1 VGSKLKRL
9 LKTLLKF
16 AVTAAALYFVIRK
29 IEVADIL
36 ELYRQSNLFYILIA
50 LVFFALSKLIS
61 AIRLNV
67 YFSAIGLTLGEK
79 TNIRLYLLGM
89 FYNLF
94 LPGGIGGDGYK
105 VYLLQKNY
113 QTGTKKILGAVISD
127 RISGMIALIVLAL
140 IGISFLNPDSLSI
153 QPSTFNFQPSI
164 FNFQP
169 SIFNLQPSIFN
180 LSFLLIPFVLI
191 AYYFF
196 IRYIYPYFLKINLI
210 TYLYA
215 FAVQLLQVACAWFLL
230 LALGETENHLA
241 YIVIFLVSSA
251 VAVLPISIGGVGVRE
266 LTFLYGSQLLNVDIN
281 IAVGIS
287 FLFYLITA
295 TVSLCGLYFVFRPVK
310 LREDE

>member
-9 LKTLLKF
+9 IKTLLKF

-29 IEVADIL
+29 IDIADIL
-36 ELYRQSNLFYILIA
+36 ELYRQSNLFYILLA
-50 LVFFALSKLIS
+50 LILFALSKLFS
-61 AIRLNV
+61 AYRLNI
-67 YFSAIGLTLGEK
+67 YFRAIGLRLAEK

-105 VYLLQKNY
+105 IYLLQKNY
-113 QTGTKKILGAVISD
+113 QTGTKKIFGAVLAD
-127 RISGMIALIVLAL
+127 RVSGMVALVVLAL
-140 IGISFLNPDSLSI
+140 VGASCLQIESVNVFTVYNL
-153 QPSTFNFQPSI
+153 QFT
-164 FNFQP
+164 
-169 SIFNLQPSIFN
+169 IFNLV
-180 LSFLLIPFVLI
+180 FLLIPLVLLS
-191 AYYFF
+191 YYFF
-196 IRYIYPYFLKINLI
+196 IKYVYPYFLKINLV

-241 YIVIFLVSSA
+241 YLVIFLVSSA

-295 TVSLCGLYFVFRPVK
+295 VVSLVGVWYVFRPMK
-310 LREDE
+310 FQ

>member
-9 LKTLLKF
+9 LKSLVKF
-16 AVTAAALYFVIRK
+16 AVTATALYFVIRK

-36 ELYRQSNLFYILIA
+36 ELYRQSSLVYILIA
-50 LVFFALSKLIS
+50 LVLFTLSKLIS

-67 YFSAIGLTLGEK
+67 FFKAIGLKLDEI
-79 TNIRLYLLGM
+79 TNIKLYLLGM

-105 VYLLQKNY
+105 IYLLQKQY
-113 QTGTKKILGAVISD
+113 QTGTKKIFGAVLTD
-127 RISGMIALIVLAL
+127 RISGMAALVILAL
-140 IGISFLNPDSLSI
+140 IGISFLDTESKQLFPD
-153 QPSTFNFQPSI
+153 FNFQISI
-164 FNFQP
+164 FKF
-169 SIFNLQPSIFN
+169 
-180 LSFLLIPFVLI
+180 SFLLIPFVFL
-191 AYYFF
+191 AYYLF
-196 IRYIYPYFLKINLI
+196 IKYFYPYYLRINLI
-210 TYLYA
+210 TYWYA
-215 FAVQLLQVACAWFLL
+215 FAVQLLQVACAWALL

-295 TVSLCGLYFVFRPVK
+295 VVSLGGIWYVFRPLK
-310 LREDE
+310 LQ

>member
-16 AVTAAALYFVIRK
+16 AVTAAALYFVVRK
-29 IEVADIL
+29 IEVSEVIA
-36 ELYRQSNLFYILIA
+36 LYRQANIWFLLLAFLA
-50 LVFFALSKLIS
+50 FTLSKLIS
-61 AIRLNV
+61 AFRLNV
-67 YFSAIGLTLGEK
+67 YFTAIDIKLKER
-79 TNIRLYLLGM
+79 TNVELYLLGM

-105 VYLLQKNY
+105 IYLLQKNY
-113 QTGTKKILGAVISD
+113 KTGTKKIFGAVLSD
-127 RISGMIALIVLAL
+127 RISGMVALVILAL
-140 IGISFLNPDSLSI
+140 IGTSFLNTESSWVFP
-153 QPSTFNFQPSI
+153 I
-164 FNFQP
+164 FNFQL
-169 SIFNLQPSIFN
+169 SVFN
-180 LSFLLIPFVLI
+180 LSFLLIPFVFL
-191 AYYFF
+191 AYYLFLKW
-196 IRYIYPYFLKINLI
+196 IYPYFLKINTV

-266 LTFLYGSQLLNVDIN
+266 LTFLYGSQLLHVDIN

-295 TVSLCGLYFVFRPVK
+295 VVSSAGIYFVFRPVRFTELDTDPS
-310 LREDE
+310 LRS

>member
-29 IEVADIL
+29 INVADVL
-36 ELYRQSNLFYILIA
+36 ALYSQSNLLLILAAIIA
-50 LVFFALSKLIS
+50 FALSKLVS
-61 AIRLNV
+61 AIRLNI
-67 YFSAIGLTLGEK
+67 FFNAIGLKLDEK

-105 VYLLQKNY
+105 IYLLQKNY
-113 QTGTKKILGAVISD
+113 QTGTKKIFGAVLAD
-127 RISGMIALIVLAL
+127 RLSGMVALVVLAL
-140 IGISFLNPDSLSI
+140 IGFSFLHPENSI
-153 QPSTFNFQPSI
+153 EFTIYNLQFTI
-164 FNFQP
+164 FNFAF
-169 SIFNLQPSIFN
+169 I
-180 LSFLLIPFVLI
+180 LIPFVFL

-196 IRYIYPYFLKINLI
+196 IKWVYPYFLKINFV

-230 LALGETENHLA
+230 LALGEHEHHLA
-241 YIVIFLVSSA
+241 YLVIFLVSSA

-295 TVSLCGLYFVFRPVK
+295 VVSLAGVWFVFRPVRLFELPADSS
-310 LREDE
+310 LRSE

>member
-36 ELYRQSNLFYILIA
+36 ALYRQSNLVYILLA
-50 LVFFALSKLIS
+50 LVAFALSKLVS
-61 AIRLNV
+61 AYRLNL
-67 YFSAIGLTLGEK
+67 YFPAIDIKLKEK
-79 TNIRLYLLGM
+79 TNLQLYLLGM

-105 VYLLQKNY
+105 IYLLQKHYN
-113 QTGTKKILGAVISD
+113 TGTKKIIGAVLVD
-127 RISGMIALIVLAL
+127 RVSGMVALMVLAL
-140 IGISFLNPDSLSI
+140 IGASCLRIEYANVF
-153 QPSTFNFQPSI
+153 TVY
-164 FNFQP
+164 
-169 SIFNLQPSIFN
+169 NLQFTINN
-180 LSFLLIPFVLI
+180 LVFLLIPLAFL
-191 AYYFF
+191 AYYLF
-196 IRYIYPYFLKINLI
+196 IKWIYPYFLKINLI
-210 TYLYA
+210 TFGYG
-215 FAVQLLQVACAWFLL
+215 FIVQLLQVLCAWFLL
-230 LALGETENHLA
+230 MALGETENHLS
-241 YIVIFLVSSA
+241 YLVIFLVSSA

-295 TVSLCGLYFVFRPVK
+295 AVSLGGIWFVFRPIRLVELPADSS
-310 LREDE
+310 LRSE